1 MERTVVALALAV
13 TFLPVTAARAGAAP
27 PRDKRSE
34 LAEALAAMR
43 VLIDVVEAADVG
55 QSDLAEA
62 PARLQEVMR
71 TGRFQ
76 PRDVALISR
85 WVLEAKEETVAR
97 GIGDALAAADLKVAG
112 PQGERWNPALNAMT
126 ALFQSALRDAAEH
139 RRRDTRD
146 WPELTAL
153 VSAAAPAIA
162 ASLREADP
170 ELRAELQRLLGAAAA
185 AVRAPEPK
193 PQR

>member
-126 ALFQSALRDAAEH
+126 AL
-139 RRRDTRD
+139 
-146 WPELTAL
+146 